1 MAKPFADAILEIT
14 GLIGKFQMSIMQK
27 IEGAQTADEV
37 REAIKSGFSELD
49 SRMFEFEQKSATAR

>member
-1 MAKPFADAILEIT
+1 
-14 GLIGKFQMSIMQK
+14 MSIMQK

-49 SRMFEFEQKSATAR
+49 SRMFEFEQKSATARYSSGM